1 MKKMLSFYPTFDK
14 QDKLLYGSG
23 RNWNLARLGK
33 YFKIERKRG
42 QGNNDDIW

>member
-1 MKKMLSFYPTFDK
+1 MTVHHEENFVFLPNFDK

-33 YFKIERKRG
+33 YLKIER
-42 QGNNDDIW
+42 